1 MARRW
6 RKRIVKSRDDA
17 AAVDGYL
24 EVRYEDLVEDTESVL
39 RRVCELIELDYD
51 PAMLTYHERA
61 EERLQEMAGRSRR
74 ARGAPSARRA
84 SGSTHTRA
92 PPSPRLRAGRG
103 LKGR

>member
-1 MARRW
+1 M
-6 RKRIVKSRDDA
+6 KSRDDA
-17 AAVDGYL
+17 AEVDGYL

-74 ARGAPSARRA
+74 ARGAPSEAGERVDA
-84 SGSTHTRA
+84 HALTTKPPTPSGSR
-92 PPSPRLRAGRG
+92 SGSGR
-103 LKGR
+103 